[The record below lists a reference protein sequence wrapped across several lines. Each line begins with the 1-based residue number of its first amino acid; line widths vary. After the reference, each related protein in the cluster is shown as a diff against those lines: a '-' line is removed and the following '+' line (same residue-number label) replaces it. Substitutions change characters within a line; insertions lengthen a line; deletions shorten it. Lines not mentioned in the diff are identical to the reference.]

1 MIDLVRPDK
10 KSIGK
15 NICTFPE
22 CALYLKVKEQPDKS
36 RGRST
41 ESLVNY
47 HQVHSPRK
55 RLVSDLQK
63 PGGNEEI
70 GEGSYKSRMPPAET
84 LNAKMDSRGPYAK
97 PQSPKNEQ
105 WKLRVPEEA
114 AT

>member
-47 HQVHSPRK
+47 HQVHGPRK

-63 PGGNEEI
+63 PGEMRKLE
-70 GEGSYKSRMPPAET
+70 KSGPINPLAEA
-84 LNAKMDSRGPYAK
+84 LKALAKVDCRGTYSK
-97 PQSPKNEQ
+97 PQSQKNGRQ
-105 WKLRVPEEA
+105 RLKGS
-114 AT
+114 